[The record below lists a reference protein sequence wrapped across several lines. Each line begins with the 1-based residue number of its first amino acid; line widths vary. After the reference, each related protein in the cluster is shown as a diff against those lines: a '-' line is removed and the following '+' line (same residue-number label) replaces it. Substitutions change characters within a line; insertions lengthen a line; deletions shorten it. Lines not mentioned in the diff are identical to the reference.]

1 MADEQ
6 IIVDIKVNSTEVT
19 SAKNNINQLTDSIE
33 ELGNRISTARKQN
46 SDYKKE
52 QQDLNK
58 LYDQGK
64 ISTDKYLTEIDKLNT
79 KIQTNNKIIAE
90 SKVSMSSLNNQRN
103 ANIKLV
109 NSESGAYQKL
119 SAQYTLAAKKAKDL
133 GAAYGVESKQAKEAA
148 QNANLLGEKLKQID
162 GSVGQHARNVGNYT
176 SAWKN
181 FGKQILS
188 ATGIVFGINAAVNAI
203 NNMIARSKELVKINY
218 QVSDSFNVEGEQ
230 AKMMTSQVKAL
241 ATTFDVD
248 YKEILNA
255 ANAVQ
260 KTFGITGSESLKLIE
275 EGFKKGSNNTGEFL
289 DMLREYPTQFKAAGI
304 DAEQMFAI
312 INQQVKA
319 GIYSDKGVDTIKE
332 AGLRLRENTKTV
344 QDALKPLDES
354 IKQQIKQEI
363 AAGNTFKAIQLV
375 SKALSTTNL
384 TAQQTQTIIA
394 DVFGGPGEDA
404 GLEYIKTLKDVQLNL
419 NDVAESIPP
428 VQSAQLELDKSY
440 NNFIQSVS
448 DGKGILSSAWASIL
462 NFANQYLKDLA
473 QLNSEQS
480 TFTEKL
486 VAFAG
491 SINVIFPGI
500 RKAVDR
506 STQAFRELF
515 STGKKTWDLN
525 ELEKTNALIKS
536 RQDYVKQKYAEIEQ
550 MKLDAKE
557 REKNNNLE
565 ALGNNIKN
573 DSNNLTKDQISNLKK
588 IREERE
594 KNEQAIYE
602 MNLADEGQ
610 GPSPFSKIEEQQI
623 EAARKKEE
631 AIKKINEDL
640 ALMDIENRE
649 AERERMEIDTQ
660 WDLDNED
667 WKNEQLIEK
676 EKQKQEAIKEL
687 KNTFFDEAE
696 NYAQEIAAMKADE
709 RLAKIQANSEAQEE
723 ILKNQLDKGLISED
737 EYNQKVEELNKKT
750 IIAEAKANKRKNLF
764 QVGIDTV
771 AAVIKTFANLGWP
784 AGIIPAGVMAGIG
797 AIKSAF
803 IAAQPIPN
811 FAGGTN
817 DIVNIGN
824 SHASGNDVS
833 VWGFARGQKQF
844 FGKVE
849 KGEAMPV
856 IRKSALSDYM
866 VAKLNGKFNPIN
878 SNRTFAGGTNDIT
891 QQVNDNANLV
901 NGMIAAMS
909 NVKIVAKIEDITKEA
924 GRKMEIVNNSKV

>member
-6 IIVDIKVNSTEVT
+6 IIVDIKVNSDEIFN
-19 SAKNNINQLTDSIE
+19 AENRIHKLTDSIE
-33 ELGNRISTARKQN
+33 ELKFKIDFARKSN
-46 SDYKKE
+46 SEFTAKMHELDDKLKNGKINTDQYNKE
-52 QQDLNK
+52 FRKLQDLMH
-58 LYDQGK
+58 
-64 ISTDKYLTEIDKLNT
+64 S
-79 KIQTNNKIIAE
+79 NNVLIAKASQQLRAE
-90 SKVSMSSLNNQRN
+90 NNERN

-109 NSESGAYQKL
+109 KSELGAYQNL

-162 GSVGQHARNVGNYT
+162 ASVGQHARNVGNYT

-181 FGKQILS
+181 FGKQVLS
-188 ATGIVFGINAAVNAI
+188 ATGIVFGIKEAVNVI

-218 QVSDSFNVEGEQ
+218 QVSDSFNVEGDQ

-332 AGLRLRENTKTV
+332 AGLRLRENTKAV

-404 GLEYIKTLKDVQLNL
+404 GLEYIKTLKDVQINL
-419 NDVAESIPP
+419 NNVAESISP

-440 NNFIQSVS
+440 NNLIQSVS
-448 DGKGILSSAWASIL
+448 EGKGILSNAWASIL

-506 STQAFRELF
+506 GTQAFRELF
-515 STGKKTWDLN
+515 STGKKTWDLD

-536 RQDYVKQKYAEIEQ
+536 RQDYAKQKYAEIEQ
-550 MKLDAKE
+550 MKIDAKE
-557 REKNNNLE
+557 RAKNNNLE
-565 ALGNNIKN
+565 VLGNNIKK
-573 DSNNLTKDQISNLKK
+573 DSNDLTKEQISNLKK
-588 IREERE
+588 LREERE

-602 MNLADEGQ
+602 INLADEGQ
-610 GPSPFSKIEEQQI
+610 GASPFSKIEEDQI

-631 AIKKINEDL
+631 ALKKINEDL

-649 AERERMEIDTQ
+649 AERERMQIDTQ
-660 WDLDNED
+660 WELDNED

-676 EKQKQEAIKEL
+676 EKEKQEALKEI
-687 KNTFFDEAE
+687 KNTFIDEVE

-737 EYNQKVEELNKKT
+737 EYNQKVEDLNKKT
-750 IIAEAKANKRKNLF
+750 RIAEAKANKRKNLF

-811 FAGGTN
+811 FAGGTS

-833 VWGFARGQKQF
+833 IWGFSRGQKQF

-856 IRKSALSDYM
+856 IRKSALNDYM

-891 QQVNDNANLV
+891 QQNTDNTQLV
-901 NGMIAAMS
+901 NGIIAAMS